1 MRPTFLGFE
10 TQKRTLQLAQ
20 KNLDITGNNISNINT
35 PGYTRQRVDMYSM
48 YVSGN
53 RSIRWS
59 SPTNRLSL
67 QGQGVNAYGV
77 SQLRDIFID
86 KRYRE
91 NVAIESETST
101 KTKILTDIEDE
112 LDNFESDGLQY
123 HVQQFFNALQDYSV
137 EKPDSADVATIA
149 TNTAVNLCRLLNF
162 YDMKLKEIESTYVGE
177 LSDTVDYINKIVDE
191 MNILNDK
198 IAKEKIHFGE
208 EYGPNELYDQMNLY
222 IDELA
227 TYGNI
232 EFWQNSNGTYSVK
245 MANVDILDGEN
256 FKTNRLIMKDYDTYG
271 RAVVFFESGVDLNL
285 TSGSLKAYIDMLNG
299 NGVYATGGQNSTHGI
314 AYFKTAIDEF
324 ARTIA
329 NVFNTANGADD
340 DPSRMM
346 FEADVEGALIT
357 AGNIHVAEAWRKD
370 PTMIGQVR
378 ILDPQTGEYKYGF
391 DEMKDEMRDPNKV
404 YGETTDKDGNPT
416 GKEDASKLETS
427 NMVNLQNTNVLY
439 LISQFNNKSLE
450 FGNCHDFNG
459 SVYEYITFVSDRLG
473 LTIDYEN
480 SRYETAVS
488 TVDGLLDARDDIS
501 GVQMDEEG
509 INMLNYQKWY
519 NASSRMVTALDDL
532 LDKLINGTG
541 RVGL

>member
-10 TQKRTLQLAQ
+10 TQKRTLQIAQ
-20 KNLDITGNNISNINT
+20 KNLDVTGNNISNINT
-35 PGYTRQRVDMYSM
+35 PGYTRQRVDLYSM

-53 RSIRWS
+53 RSLRWS
-59 SPTNRLSL
+59 SKTNNLSM

-77 SQLRDIFID
+77 SQQRDIFID

-91 NVAIESETST
+91 NVAVEAETTT
-101 KTKILTDIEDE
+101 KTQILTDIEDV

-137 EKPDSADVATIA
+137 EKPDSADVAKIV
-149 TNTAVNLCRLLNF
+149 TNTAVNLCRLLNT
-162 YDMKLKEIESTYVGE
+162 YDTELKQIESTYVGE
-177 LSDTVDYINKIVDE
+177 LTDTVDYINKIVEE
-191 MNILNDK
+191 MNVLNDK
-198 IAKEKIHFGE
+198 IAKEKIHYPE

-245 MANVDILDGEN
+245 MANVDLLDGEN
-256 FKTNRLIMKDYDTYG
+256 FKTNRLIMKDYDMEG
-271 RAVVFFESGVDLNL
+271 KAVVFFENGVDLNL
-285 TSGSLKAYIDMLNG
+285 TSGSLKGYLDMING
-299 NGVYATGGQNSTHGI
+299 NGVYATGGQNSSHGI

-329 NVFNTANGADD
+329 DVFNTANGAENDA
-340 DPSRMM
+340 SRIM
-346 FEADVEGALIT
+346 FAPDVEGALIT
-357 AGNIHVAEAWRKD
+357 AGNIHVSDAWQED

-378 ILDPQTGEYKYGF
+378 IYDEQRGIYRYGF
-391 DEMKDEMRDPNKV
+391 DEKKDDV
-404 YGETTDKDGNPT
+404 FTGEGDESDKDN
-416 GKEDASKLETS
+416 TS
-427 NMVNLQNTNVLY
+427 ENKNLQNTNVLY
-439 LISQFNNKSLE
+439 LISQFNNKSLQ
-450 FGNCHDFNG
+450 FGNCHDFEG
-459 SVYEYITFVSDRLG
+459 SVYEYISFISNRLG
-473 LTIDYEN
+473 QTIDYET
-480 SRYETAVS
+480 SRNETAIM
-488 TVDGLLDARDDIS
+488 TVNGLLDARDDIS

-519 NASSRMVTALDDL
+519 NASSRMVTTLDDL

>member
-10 TQKRTLQLAQ
+10 TQKRTLQIAQ

-35 PGYTRQRVDMYSM
+35 PGYTRQRVDLYSM

-53 RSIRWS
+53 RSMRWS
-59 SPTNRLSL
+59 SKTNNLSM

-91 NVAIESETST
+91 NVAVEAETST
-101 KTKILTDIEDE
+101 KVQILSDIEDT

-137 EKPDSADVATIA
+137 EKPDSADVAKIA
-149 TNTAVNLCRLLNF
+149 TNTAVNLCQLLNA
-162 YDMKLKEIESTYVGE
+162 YDTELKQIETTYSGE
-177 LSDTVDYINKIVDE
+177 LRDSVDYINKIVEE
-191 MNILNDK
+191 MNVLNDK
-198 IAKEKIHFGE
+198 IAKEKIHYPE

-232 EFWQNSNGTYSVK
+232 EFWRNSSNGTYSVK
-245 MANVDILDGEN
+245 MANVDLLDGEN
-256 FKTNRLIMKDYDTYG
+256 FKTNRLIMKDYETEG
-271 RAVVFFESGVDLNL
+271 KAVVFFESGVDINL

-314 AYFKTAIDEF
+314 AYFKTAVDEF

-340 DPSRMM
+340 YPERAM
-346 FEADVEGALIT
+346 FSSGIEDAPIT
-357 AGNIHVAEAWRKD
+357 AGNIRVTDYWQED

-378 ILDPQTGEYKYGF
+378 IYDEQRGLYRYGF
-391 DEMKDEMRDPNKV
+391 DEKKDDV
-404 YGETTDKDGNPT
+404 FTGEGDESDKD
-416 GKEDASKLETS
+416 KTS
-427 NMVNLQNTNVLY
+427 ENKNLQNTNVLY
-439 LISQFNNKSLE
+439 LISQFNNKALE

-459 SVYEYITFVSDRLG
+459 SVYEYISFVSNRLG
-473 LTIDYEN
+473 QTIDYEV
-480 SRYETAVS
+480 SRNETATM
-488 TVDGLLDARDDIS
+488 TVDGLLDARDDVS
-501 GVQMDEEG
+501 AVQMDEEG

-519 NASSRMVTALDDL
+519 NASSRMVTTLDDL